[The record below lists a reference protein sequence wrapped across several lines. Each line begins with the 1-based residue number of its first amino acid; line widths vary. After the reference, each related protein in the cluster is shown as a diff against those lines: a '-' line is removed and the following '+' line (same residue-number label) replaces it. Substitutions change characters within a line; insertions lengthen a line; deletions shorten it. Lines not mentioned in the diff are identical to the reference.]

1 LFNWPSYDVVKESP
15 EAIVRIPLIVHLPRD
30 ERAGSRV
37 TATAMPVGGLN
48 RWYPR
53 DVYDKVEMGR
63 YFTHPYNLPLYKI
76 PVNGSAPRAHDGEPS
91 YTGRHMLF
99 DIVAD
104 QLQQSPLNDA
114 ATEVHFVERIVT
126 HLRACEA
133 PAEQYERLG
142 IPHAMS

>member
-1 LFNWPSYDVVKESP
+1 
-15 EAIVRIPLIVHLPRD
+15 
-30 ERAGSRV
+30 
-37 TATAMPVGGLN
+37 MPVGGLN

-53 DVYDKVEMGR
+53 DVYDKVETGR
-63 YFTHPYNLPLYKI
+63 YFTHTYNLPLYKI

-91 YTGRHMLF
+91 YIRRHMLF

-104 QLQQSPLNDA
+104 PLQQSPLNDA
-114 ATEVHFVERIVT
+114 ATEAHFVERIIT
-126 HLRACEA
+126 HLRACAA